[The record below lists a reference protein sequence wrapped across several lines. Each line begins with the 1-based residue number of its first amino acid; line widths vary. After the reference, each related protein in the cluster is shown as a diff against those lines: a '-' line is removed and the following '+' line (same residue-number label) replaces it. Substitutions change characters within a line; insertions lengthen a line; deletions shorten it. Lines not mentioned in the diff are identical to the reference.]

1 MKLALASDLHLEF
14 GHIELENPGVDVLI
28 LSGDICV
35 ASKFGPDYDRFFNDV
50 SKAFKHVVYIVG
62 NHEHYNGDFNKTI
75 DTLRMV
81 LARYENVHLLDKETF
96 VLDDVTFIGGTL
108 WTDMNKEDVTTLITM
123 PSVMNDFRR
132 VINSSRKVSHK
143 VPIYKKDAE
152 GNFVYKNMDNMSVTV
167 IDHYEHRE
175 QVAKFSPED
184 SVEDHKK
191 MVEYIRSVTEGKFDQ
206 KFVVVGH
213 HAPSK
218 LSTHPKYAREVI
230 MNGAYSSD
238 LSEFILDHPQ
248 IKLWTHG
255 HTHEEFDYMLGETRI
270 VCNPRGYINYE
281 KRADD
286 FKLKVLEV

>member
-75 DTLRMV
+75 DTLRMI